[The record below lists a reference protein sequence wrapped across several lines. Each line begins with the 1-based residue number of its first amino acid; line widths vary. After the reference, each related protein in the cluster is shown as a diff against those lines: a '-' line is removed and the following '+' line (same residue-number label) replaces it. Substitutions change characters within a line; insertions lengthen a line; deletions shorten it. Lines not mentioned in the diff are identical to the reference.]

1 MEALTLLG
9 SALTI
14 IGTLAG
20 GGVWLMKMNFRL
32 SQQTLKAK
40 KDLYEERFENL
51 KAVVQKLEFE
61 LSQHRSEL
69 IENSARAKAAIAQL
83 EKTEKQMTAYA
94 SATEKKI
101 ESFESVLVKLSNDL
115 VMVKTKSKG
124 SQ

>member
-1 MEALTLLG
+1 MDALTLLG

-14 IGTLAG
+14 IGTLTG

-69 IENSARAKAAIAQL
+69 VENSARARAVVVSL

-101 ESFESVLVKLSNDL
+101 ESFESALVKLSDDL
-115 VMVKTKSKG
+115 IMVKSKTKG
-124 SQ
+124 PQ